1 MGDSMKLENDAYN
14 VLKFIAQIL
23 LPAVATL
30 YAALGPIW
38 NLQDVEQIVATVSA
52 IDTAL
57 GLILARSSQKYVP
70 PLIVP
75 KQTDGRLL
83 VDKTNPTKDTYSFE
97 LTTPLDTL
105 DQKDHIVLEVGA
117 RTMDTPTNG
126 VAK

>member
-1 MGDSMKLENDAYN
+1 MKLENDAYN

>member
-1 MGDSMKLENDAYN
+1 MENELYDAMKF
-14 VLKFIAQIL
+14 VAQIL

-30 YAALGPIW
+30 YSAIAPIW
-38 NLQDVEQIVATVSA
+38 NLPDVAQIVGTVSA
-52 IDTAL
+52 VDTAL
-57 GLILARSSQKYVP
+57 GLILARSSKNYVP

-83 VDKTNPTKDTYSFE
+83 VDKTDPTKDTYSFE
-97 LTTPLDTL
+97 LTTPLNTL